1 MFKLIAI
8 VIVVLVAGVL
18 LVAAMQPDNF
28 RVQRQTVVK
37 APPGKILPLITNL
50 RGWTAWSPYEKKDP
64 AMKRTFG
71 GPESGKGATYAW
83 DGDKNVGA
91 GSMEITEVTPT
102 QVKIKLDFLK
112 PMEGHNVATF
122 ALEPKGDSTI
132 VEWAM
137 DGPQP
142 FISKV
147 MCLFLNMDKMI
158 GTDFEAG
165 LASLKAAAEKSPA

>member
-1 MFKLIAI
+1 MLKMIAI
-8 VIVVLVAGVL
+8 VVAVLVAGVL
-18 LVAAMQPDNF
+18 LFAATRPDSF
-28 RVQRQTVVK
+28 RVQRQTIVK
-37 APPGKILPLITNL
+37 APAEKILPLITNL
-50 RGWTAWSPYEKKDP
+50 RGWPAWSPYEKKDP

-71 GPESGKGATYAW
+71 GTESGKGATYAW
-83 DGDKNVGA
+83 DGNKEVGS
-91 GSMEITEVTPT
+91 GSMEITDVTPPT

-112 PMEGHNVATF
+112 PMEGHSLATF
-122 ALEPKGDSTI
+122 TLEPKGDSTI

-158 GTDFEAG
+158 GTDFEVG
-165 LASLKAAAEKSPA
+165 LASLKGLAEK